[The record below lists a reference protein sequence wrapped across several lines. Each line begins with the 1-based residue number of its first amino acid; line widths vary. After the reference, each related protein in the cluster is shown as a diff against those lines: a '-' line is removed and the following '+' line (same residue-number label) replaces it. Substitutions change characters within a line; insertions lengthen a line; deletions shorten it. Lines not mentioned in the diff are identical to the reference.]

1 MRNSSYDHC
10 LLTFIDTLYSGI
22 CHESQ
27 HPIDNLKFKFRVN
40 GEGYI
45 LYEEGE
51 YHIFALIIVIS

>member
-1 MRNSSYDHC
+1 MVFVTKANI
-10 LLTFIDTLYSGI
+10 LLSKY
-22 CHESQ
+22 
-27 HPIDNLKFKFRVN
+27 KFRVN